1 MWELGVLRAMGMTK
15 DEITRLM
22 IYEAISNN
30 LSSIILGFLIGV
42 IIAVSLISQFLLF
55 LELPFKLVLP
65 YRLFGLVAVLSL
77 LTMGLGAYLGTRQL
91 YNKQIAS
98 ILKGLT

>member
-22 IYEAISNN
+22 IYESISNN
-30 LSSIILGFLIGV
+30 LSSIILGFIIGLV
-42 IIAVSLISQFLLF
+42 IAVSLISQFLLF

-65 YRLFGLVAVLSL
+65 LKLFSLVAFLSL
-77 LTMGLGAYLGTRQL
+77 ATMALGAYIGTRSL
-91 YNKQIAS
+91 Y
-98 ILKGLT
+98 